1 MVFNDSCGMTA
12 SPDPLPVS
20 STARRVGHPPRM
32 VSRHG
37 LARPLPV
44 PLWWRDA
51 CGAFV
56 WCSMLVVVA
65 LWISGGGIQG
75 LAHPDTA
82 LTSIGRLSGLVAS
95 DLLLIQVLLMAR
107 IPLVERT
114 FGQDELARRHRW
126 VGFSSFNLMLVH
138 IVAITL
144 GYAATSPKGLWG
156 TIVDLVVNYPGMLLA
171 VAGTV
176 ALVGVTITS
185 IRLARARLRYE
196 SWHLLHLYAYLGVGF
211 ALPHQLWTGK
221 EFLTSPVATVFWWTL
236 WAAAAASVLIW
247 RVGQPLWR
255 SLRHQLVVEQVRAEN
270 DRVTTVVMRGRMLH
284 RLPVR
289 AGQFLQWRFLDGP
302 GFMRAHPYSL
312 SAAPDG
318 RTLRITAAH
327 LGDGSARLA
336 TLRPGT
342 KVLFEGPYGRL
353 HEGVRT
359 RRKVLLMASGIG
371 ITPMRA
377 LLEDLDQRPG
387 DVTLIYRASS
397 EQDRILL
404 DELTNL
410 AGRRQAG
417 LFVVTGHRA
426 TRRPS
431 WLPQHA
437 AHIGDVEALRQLVP
451 DVADHDVFICG
462 GPGWMDAA
470 EQAVLGA
477 GVPTERIHIERFA
490 Y

>member
-1 MVFNDSCGMTA
+1 MQ
-12 SPDPLPVS
+12 
-20 STARRVGHPPRM
+20 
-32 VSRHG
+32 G
-37 LARPLPV
+37 LAR
-44 PLWWRDA
+44 A
-51 CGAFV
+51 
-56 WCSMLVVVA
+56 
-65 LWISGGGIQG
+65 
-75 LAHPDTA
+75 DTA
-82 LTSIGRLSGLVAS
+82 LISLGRLTGLVAS

-107 IPLVERT
+107 IPLVEKA

-126 VGFSSFNLMLVH
+126 VGFWSFSLMLVH

-144 GYAATSPKGLWG
+144 GYAATSPKGLWA
-156 TIVDLVVNYPGMLLA
+156 TIVDFVVNYPGMLLA

-185 IRLARARLRYE
+185 IRAARARLRYE
-196 SWHLLHLYAYLGVGF
+196 SWHLIHLYAYLGVAL

-221 EFLTSPVATVFWWTL
+221 DFLTSTAATVFWWTL
-236 WAAAAASVLIW
+236 WAVAAASVLIW

-255 SLRHQLVVEQVRAEN
+255 SLRHQLVVDQVRAEN

-284 RLPVR
+284 RLPVQ
-289 AGQFLQWRFLDGP
+289 AGQFFQWRFLDGP
-302 GFMRAHPYSL
+302 GFTRAHPYSL

-318 RTLRITAAH
+318 KTLRITAAH

-377 LLEDLDQRPG
+377 LLEGLDQRAG
-387 DVTLIYRASS
+387 EVSVLYRAGS
-397 EQDRILL
+397 EKGRILV
-404 DELTNL
+404 DELSEL
-410 AGRRQAG
+410 AGLCQAR
-417 LFVVTGHRA
+417 LFVVTGR
-426 TRRPS
+426 RLSERPS
-431 WLPQHA
+431 WLPQQY
-437 AHIGDVEALRQLVP
+437 AHLGDVEALRQFVQ

-462 GPGWMDAA
+462 SPGWMDAA
-470 EQAVLGA
+470 EQAVIDA
-477 GVPTERIHIERFA
+477 GVPPEHVHIERFA

>member
-1 MVFNDSCGMTA
+1 MTA
-12 SPDPLPVS
+12 SLDPRS
-20 STARRVGHPPRM
+20 ARSTEVRSVAVARMSGRRASPPRP
-32 VSRHG
+32 
-37 LARPLPV
+37 AI

-51 CGAFV
+51 CGVFV

-65 LWISGGGIQG
+65 LWVAGGGVQG
-75 LAHPDTA
+75 LAQA
-82 LTSIGRLSGLVAS
+82 GAGLTSLGRLTGLVSS
-95 DLLLIQVLLMAR
+95 DLLLVQVLLMAR

-126 VGFSSFNLMLVH
+126 VGFWSFSLVVVH
-138 IVAITL
+138 IVAITV
-144 GYAATSPKGLWG
+144 GYAAATPGGLWA
-156 TIVDLVVNYPGMLLA
+156 TIVDFVVNYPGMLLA

-176 ALVGVTITS
+176 ALVGVIVTS
-185 IRLARARLRYE
+185 VRAARARLRYE
-196 SWHLLHLYAYLGVGF
+196 SWHLLHLYAYLGLGL

-221 EFLTSPVATVFWWTL
+221 DFLTSPAATVYWWTL

-255 SLRHQLVVEQVRAEN
+255 SLRHRLVVEQVRAES
-270 DRVTTVVMRGRMLH
+270 DQVTTVVMRGRMLD

-336 TLRPGT
+336 GLRPGT
-342 KVLFEGPYGRL
+342 RVLFEGPYGRL
-353 HEGVRT
+353 HGGVRT

-377 LLEDLDQRPG
+377 LLEELDQRPG
-387 DVTLIYRASS
+387 DVTLIYRASA
-397 EQDRILL
+397 EQDRILVE
-404 DELTNL
+404 ELIGL
-410 AGRRQAG
+410 AGRHQAG
-417 LFVVTGHRA
+417 LFVVTGRRA
-426 TRRPS
+426 TQRSS
-431 WLPQHA
+431 WLPEHA
-437 AHIGDVEALRQLVP
+437 AHLGDVEALRQLVP
-451 DVADHDVFICG
+451 DVAIHDVFICG
-462 GPGWMDAA
+462 SPGWMDAA
-470 EQAVLGA
+470 EQAVLRA
-477 GVPTERIHIERFA
+477 GVPPEHIHIERFA

>member
-1 MVFNDSCGMTA
+1 
-12 SPDPLPVS
+12 
-20 STARRVGHPPRM
+20 
-32 VSRHG
+32 
-37 LARPLPV
+37 
-44 PLWWRDA
+44 
-51 CGAFV
+51 
-56 WCSMLVVVA
+56 MLVVVA
-65 LWISGGGIQG
+65 LWVSGGGVQELVQTSTG
-75 LAHPDTA
+75 
-82 LTSIGRLSGLVAS
+82 LTSFGRLTGLVAS

-138 IVAITL
+138 IVTITL

-156 TIVDLVVNYPGMLLA
+156 TIVDFVVNYPGMLLA

-176 ALVGVTITS
+176 VVVGVTITS

-221 EFLTSPVATVFWWTL
+221 EFLTSPVATAFWWTL
-236 WAAAAASVLIW
+236 WAVACASVLIW

-255 SLRHQLVVEQVRAEN
+255 SLRHQLVVEEVRAEN
-270 DRVTTVVMRGRMLH
+270 DAVTTVVMRGRMLH

-289 AGQFLQWRFLDGP
+289 AGQFFQWRFLDGP
-302 GFMRAHPYSL
+302 GSTRAHPYSL

-336 TLRPGT
+336 SLRPGT

-377 LLEDLDQRPG
+377 LLEELDQRPG
-387 DVTLIYRASS
+387 DVTMVYRAGS
-397 EQDRILL
+397 EKGRILV
-404 DELTNL
+404 DELTML
-410 AGRRQAG
+410 AGRRQAR
-417 LFVVTGHRA
+417 LFVVSGHRA
-426 TRRPS
+426 SGRPS
-431 WLPQHA
+431 WLPQQYSHL
-437 AHIGDVEALRQLVP
+437 GDVEALRQFVP

-462 GPGWMDAA
+462 SPGWMDAA
-470 EQAVLGA
+470 ERAVRDA
-477 GVPTERIHIERFA
+477 GVPPEQVHIERFA

>member
-1 MVFNDSCGMTA
+1 MA
-12 SPDPLPVS
+12 SRTRL
-20 STARRVGHPPRM
+20 T
-32 VSRHG
+32 
-37 LARPLPV
+37 RPLPV

-51 CGAFV
+51 CGAFA
-56 WCSMLVVVA
+56 WSSMLVVVA
-65 LWISGGGIQG
+65 LWVVGGGIHD
-75 LAHPDTA
+75 LAQTGTG
-82 LTSIGRLSGLVAS
+82 LTSIGRLTGLVAS

-107 IPLVERT
+107 IPLLERT
-114 FGQDELARRHRW
+114 YGQDELARRHRW
-126 VGFSSFNLMLVH
+126 VGFTSFNLMLVH
-138 IVAITL
+138 VVTITL
-144 GYAATSPKGLWG
+144 GYAATSPKGLWP
-156 TIVDLVVNYPGMLLA
+156 TIADLVVNYPGMLLA

-176 ALVGVTITS
+176 ALVVVTITS

-196 SWHLLHLYAYLGVGF
+196 SWHLLHLYAYLGVGL

-221 EFLTSPVATVFWWTL
+221 EFLTSTVATLFWWTL

-289 AGQFLQWRFLDGP
+289 AGQFLQWRFLDGR

-336 TLRPGT
+336 SLRPGT

-377 LLEDLDQRPG
+377 LLEELDQRPG
-387 DVTLIYRASS
+387 DVTLIYRTSS
-397 EQDRILL
+397 EQDGILVE
-404 DELTNL
+404 ELTAL
-410 AGRRQAG
+410 ARRRQAG
-417 LFVVTGHRA
+417 LFIVTGHRPI
-426 TRRPS
+426 RQSS

-451 DVADHDVFICG
+451 DVASHDVFICG
-462 GPGWMDAA
+462 SPGWMDAA
-470 EQAVLGA
+470 ERAVLRA
-477 GVPTERIHIERFA
+477 GVAPKCVHIERFA

>member
-1 MVFNDSCGMTA
+1 MLAIMTA
-12 SPDPLPVS
+12 APDPMSVS
-20 STARRVGHPPRM
+20 STAPRFGVPPRM
-32 VSRHG
+32 ASRAG
-37 LARPLPV
+37 LTRPLPV

-51 CGAFV
+51 CGVFA
-56 WCSMLVVVA
+56 WSSMLVVVA
-65 LWISGGGIQG
+65 LWVAGGGVHD
-75 LAHPDTA
+75 LAQTGTA
-82 LTSIGRLSGLVAS
+82 LTSIGRLTGLVAS

-114 FGQDELARRHRW
+114 YGQDELARRHRW
-126 VGFSSFNLMLVH
+126 VGFWSFNLMLVH
-138 IVAITL
+138 VVAITL
-144 GYAATSPKGLWG
+144 GYAATSPKGLWA
-156 TIVDLVVNYPGMLLA
+156 TIVDFVVNYPGMLLA

-185 IRLARARLRYE
+185 IRAARARLRYE

-221 EFLTSPVATVFWWTL
+221 EFLTSTLATVFWWTL

-270 DRVTTVVMRGRMLH
+270 DRVTTVVMRGRMLD

-336 TLRPGT
+336 RLRPGT
-342 KVLFEGPYGRL
+342 RVLFEGPYGRL

-377 LLEDLDQRPG
+377 LLEELDQRPG
-387 DVTLIYRASS
+387 DITVIYRTSS
-397 EQDRILL
+397 DQDRILVE
-404 DELTNL
+404 ELTGL

-417 LFVVTGHRA
+417 LFIVTGHRA
-426 TRRPS
+426 IRRSS
-431 WLPQHA
+431 WLPEHA

-451 DVADHDVFICG
+451 DVAGHDVFICG
-462 GPGWMDAA
+462 SPGWMDAA
-470 EQAVLGA
+470 ERAVLRA
-477 GVPTERIHIERFA
+477 GVPPECIHIERFA